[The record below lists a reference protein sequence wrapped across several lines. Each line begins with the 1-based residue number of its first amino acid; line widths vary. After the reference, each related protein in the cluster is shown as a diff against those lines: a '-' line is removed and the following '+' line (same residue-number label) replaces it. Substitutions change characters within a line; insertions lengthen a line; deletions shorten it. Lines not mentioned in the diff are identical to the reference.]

1 MPLRAKPSPNPPPS
15 EMSDMSIKPV
25 PQDFDPLEPE
35 TFDSA
40 HIDYARLR
48 AQCPVAH
55 TDAWGG
61 FWALTRYEDV
71 KRAASDSATYI
82 TSKQNVVPR
91 VAFTGRRPPLHLD
104 PPEHTPYRR
113 ALNPLLAEDRATA
126 LIPAARK
133 FAEKLLDPMVAKGG
147 GDVCLE
153 FSSYLPVQV
162 FGEWMNM
169 PEQWIPVLHDAGR
182 SFNVAVQSAVDTTM
196 KETSLRLYELARDLI
211 ALRKRE
217 PMDPDIDPTSA
228 LLAARHKGEPLPD
241 EMIVG
246 TVRQVLVVGMIA
258 PMVMVGSIV
267 VHLCR
272 DRALQSKLRAD
283 PSLLPAAIEEFLRLY
298 TPYRG
303 FARTAVQDVEIC
315 GRTIP
320 EGEPI
325 ALVYASANRDE
336 AVFPQGDQFIL
347 NRPNLSEHLAF
358 GRGPHNC
365 PGLYI
370 GRMQLRVSIE
380 ELLARTKGF
389 SLAGDIVPTRFPE
402 IGALSVP
409 VRFE

>member
-1 MPLRAKPSPNPPPS
+1 
-15 EMSDMSIKPV
+15 MSSKSL
-25 PQDFDPLEPE
+25 PQDFDPLLPE

-40 HIDYARLR
+40 HEDYARLR
-48 AQCPVAH
+48 RECPVAH

-61 FWALTRYEDV
+61 FWALMKYEDV
-71 KRAASDSATYI
+71 RRAASDPTFI

-113 ALNPLLAEDRATA
+113 ALNPLLSEESARA
-126 LIPAARK
+126 LEPAARA
-133 FAEKLLDPMVAKGG
+133 FAVDLLKPMLAKGG
-147 GDVCLE
+147 GDICAE

-162 FGEWMNM
+162 FGQWMQI
-169 PEQWIPVLHDAGR
+169 PEQWVPILHEAGR
-182 SFNVAVQSAVDTTM
+182 AFNIAVQSAVDDTM
-196 KETSLRLYELARDLI
+196 KETSLRLYDLARDLI
-211 ALRKRE
+211 AMRKRE
-217 PMDPDIDPTSA
+217 PMDPARDPTSA
-228 LLAARHKGEPLPD
+228 LLAARYKDEPLPD

-272 DRALQSKLRAD
+272 DRALQDKLRAE
-283 PSLLPAAIEEFLRLY
+283 PALLPDAIEEFLRLY

-303 FARTAVQDVEIC
+303 FARTAVSDVEIC

-320 EGEPI
+320 AGEPI

-336 AVFPQGDQFIL
+336 AVFPQGDKFIL

-365 PGLYI
+365 PGVHI
-370 GRMQLRVSIE
+370 GRMQLRVAIE
-380 ELLARTKGF
+380 ELLSRTRGF
-389 SLAGDIVPTRFPE
+389 ALAGEIRPTRFPE

-409 VRFE
+409 IRFE